1 MTDQKKSNN
10 SLSNTGEKQSDTFE
24 QRLADFSRPPD
35 NMSHEGPPGNTK
47 PEMQSEWG
55 VNESESRLQL
65 NKNHEYQLIEMLKQ
79 KAEQLERSNQ
89 DLETF
94 AYTISHDLQEPLRT
108 VSSLTE
114 LLKTRIRGK
123 LDQDEDKFFEQI
135 ISNTTRLSKMIQD
148 LLRYSRLQTDGN
160 KFEPVDL
167 KKVVLITIA
176 NLGSVC
182 KETRTTVTWDPLPIV
197 SGDENQLISLF
208 QNLIGNSIKFRKDD
222 QPPNIHIG
230 VDLSSEKKWHLFVQ
244 DNGIGIEPKYFNKI
258 FILFKRLHSRDKY
271 PGTGI
276 GLATC
281 KKIVERHGGRIWV
294 ESEPDKGAT
303 FHFSLPRTDN

>member
-1 MTDQKKSNN
+1 MIDQKKTNN
-10 SLSNTGEKQSDTFE
+10 GLPNTSEKQTDTFE
-24 QRLADFSRPPD
+24 QGPNDFSRPLD
-35 NMSHEGPPGNTK
+35 DMSHEGPPGNNK

-55 VNESESRLQL
+55 ASEFERRVQL
-65 NKNHEYQLIEMLKQ
+65 NKNYENQLIVILKQ
-79 KAEQLERSNQ
+79 KTEQLERSNQ

-108 VSSLTE
+108 VSNLTE
-114 LLKTRIRGK
+114 LLKTRIRGR
-123 LDQDEDKFFEQI
+123 LDQDEDQFFEQI
-135 ISNTTRLSKMIQD
+135 ISNTNRLSKMIQD
-148 LLRYSRLQTDGN
+148 LLKYSRLQTEGN

-167 KKVVLITIA
+167 KKVVLIAIA
-176 NLGSVC
+176 NLGAVC
-182 KETRTTVTWDPLPIV
+182 KDTQTIVTWDPLPIV

-208 QNLIGNSIKFRKDD
+208 QNLIGNSIKFRKDAE
-222 QPPNIHIG
+222 PPKIHIG

-244 DNGIGIEPKYFNKI
+244 DNGIGIDPKYFDKL
-258 FILFKRLHSRDKY
+258 FIIFKRFHARDKY

-294 ESEPDKGAT
+294 ESEPSKGAT